1 MSSSGGSGANLQVEK
16 EETGIKIN
24 MEPHVNDNN
33 QVTITVEPEV
43 SNIIG
48 FVGLNKDLPQIQVR
62 KTKTTVRVADGQ
74 TVFIAGLL
82 REDNTI
88 TVSKVPLL
96 GDIPLLGLLF
106 QNKKTTRIKT
116 NLVLEITPKILFDS
130 TRTNSGY
137 SGKNIGVENGSK
149 TESLNATSQPPA
161 VAPKTPTLPSD
172 SVKTEPKKEI
182 R

>member
-1 MSSSGGSGANLQVEK
+1 MQVEK

-48 FVGLNKDLPQIQVR
+48 FLGQNKDLPQVQVR

-74 TVFIAGLL
+74 TVIIAGLL
-82 REDNTI
+82 REDNTVTI
-88 TVSKVPLL
+88 SKVPLL

-130 TRTNSGY
+130 TANSGY
-137 SGKNIGVENGSK
+137 SSRRAGK
-149 TESLNATSQPPA
+149 TETFNATPA
-161 VAPKTPTLPSD
+161 QAPAPAPAPKPQAPAD
-172 SVKTEPKKEI
+172 SGKTEPKKEI